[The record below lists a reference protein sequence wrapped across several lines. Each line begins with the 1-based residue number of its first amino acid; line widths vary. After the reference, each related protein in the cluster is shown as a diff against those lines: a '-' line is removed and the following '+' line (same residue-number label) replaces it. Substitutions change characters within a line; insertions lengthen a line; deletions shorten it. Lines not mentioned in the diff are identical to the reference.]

1 MKKELQAAGRDIAFA
16 TVNITAAESTQAE
29 LVKACEHPVFQD
41 LAAVD
46 AWGQHGGAK
55 DDLYVYGSDGK
66 LVRYLKYGGDVDT
79 NLSDAIAY
87 EVVKKIVADA
97 K

>member
-1 MKKELQAAGRDIAFA
+1 MQKELKAAGRDVAVA
-16 TVNITAAESTQAE
+16 AVNIVAAEDTQGELAAMAE
-29 LVKACEHPVFQD
+29 FPMFQD
-41 LAAVD
+41 VAAVN

-79 NLSDAIAY
+79 NLSDATAY
-87 EVVKKIVADA
+87 DAVKKIVSDA